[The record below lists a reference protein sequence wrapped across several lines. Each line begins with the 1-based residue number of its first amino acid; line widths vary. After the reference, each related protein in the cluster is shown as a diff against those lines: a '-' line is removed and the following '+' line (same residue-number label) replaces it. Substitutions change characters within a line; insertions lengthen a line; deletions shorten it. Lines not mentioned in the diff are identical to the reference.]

1 MSVLLIAEVNG
12 GAVALD
18 ATAKALSAA
27 KALGPVTVL
36 VAGQG
41 VDAAPAAALAGVA
54 KVLVADD
61 AAYAH
66 GLAEPAAD
74 LIVSLSG

>member
-27 KALGPVTVL
+27 KALGPVTFAAPPISFMKRSMLSPTFAWRGVATRL
-36 VAGQG
+36 VAAS
-41 VDAAPAAALAGVA
+41 VSAAVRSLEIMAGF
-54 KVLVADD
+54 L
-61 AAYAH
+61 
-66 GLAEPAAD
+66 
-74 LIVSLSG
+74 